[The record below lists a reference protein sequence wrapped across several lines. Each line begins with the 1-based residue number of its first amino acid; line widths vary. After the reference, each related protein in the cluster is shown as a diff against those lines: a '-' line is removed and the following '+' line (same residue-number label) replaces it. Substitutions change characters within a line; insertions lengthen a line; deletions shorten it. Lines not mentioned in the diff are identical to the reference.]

1 MNIVDVIEFL
11 KDQDDM
17 DMLDE
22 FCHEFNYIM
31 NQKRADVAR
40 NKKDKINCGD
50 IVKVQM
56 GAPEGYVEMYV
67 KKLNPKK
74 AVCQRG
80 NEVGKMVNYN
90 VPYQMI
96 SEVVSSVRT
105 GNQGERF

>member
-31 NQKRADVAR
+31 KQKRATV
-40 NKKDKINCGD
+40 NLKKKAKINCGD

>member
-1 MNIVDVIEFL
+1 MNIVDVVEFL

-17 DMLDE
+17 DMLNE

-31 NQKRADVAR
+31 QEKREAISL
-40 NKKDKINCGD
+40 NKKTKITCGD
-50 IVKVQM
+50 IVKVNM
-56 GAPEGYVEMYV
+56 GPLEGYVEMYV

-80 NEVGKMVNYN
+80 NEVGKMVNYT
-90 VPYQMI
+90 VPYEMI